1 MNFNLSSYFCMYSQ
15 HSLVIGT
22 DVFFLQAETDT
33 RFADHEVQQQLRERD
48 AEVRD
53 LRVGI
58 HSSYIVGNLAGVGGG
73 GGRVSFSCYLMLN

>member
-1 MNFNLSSYFCMYSQ
+1 MYY
-15 HSLVIGT
+15 
-22 DVFFLQAETDT
+22 FLQAETDT
-33 RFADHEVQQQLRERD
+33 SLRFAEVQQQLRERD
-48 AEVRD
+48 AEVQD